1 MTTKFLLVLLALLVI
16 MAQPVLACPSC
27 AEAPQAS
34 SGSEEEEQNINNP
47 EAYNHSIY
55 ILVGVPYFVLAVLG
69 ILVYR
74 GVKKNEEFLRTRQ

>member
-1 MTTKFLLVLLALLVI
+1 MATKLLLVLLTLLVI
-16 MAQPVLACPSC
+16 MAQPVMACPSC
-27 AEAPQAS
+27 AEAPQAT

-47 EAYNHSIY
+47 AAYNQSIY

-74 GVKKNEEFLRTRQ
+74 GVKKNEEFRRANQ